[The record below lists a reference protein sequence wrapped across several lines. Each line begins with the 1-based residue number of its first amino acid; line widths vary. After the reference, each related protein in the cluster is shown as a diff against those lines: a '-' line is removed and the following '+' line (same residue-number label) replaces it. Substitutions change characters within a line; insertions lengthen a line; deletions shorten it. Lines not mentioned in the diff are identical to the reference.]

1 MILAYVLGAAP
12 DPTIPTI
19 TPDFSAPFF
28 KGLTMLAS
36 WVLAA
41 GLVIAFIVLIVS
53 VIVLSLKGVASSQM
67 KALAGA
73 ALPWALGGLVL
84 LSSLTGIMTWLV
96 GLDFGFGTTFGGPQ
110 G

>member
-1 MILAYVLGAAP
+1 MILAYVLRAAP

-28 KGLTMLAS
+28 KGLTMFAS

-41 GLVIAFIVLIVS
+41 GLVIALIVLIGS
-53 VIVLSLKGVASSQM
+53 VILLSLRGIASAQL

-73 ALPWALGGLVL
+73 ALPWALGGLIV
-84 LSSLTGIMTWLV
+84 LSSITGIFTWLV